1 MDRAIWWIR
10 RDLRLA
16 NNPALV
22 NALQHSKQVI
32 PLFILDP
39 TLLNSRLSSPK
50 RLAFLYSGLRALDYD
65 LKRIGGRLVVRRGVP
80 SNVLSLMHLEYSIDG
95 IFAEQDFSPYA
106 RRRDS
111 QVEASLPL
119 TLSGSVAYRHPSDV
133 LKNDGS
139 PYTIFTPYK
148 RQWLNLGLPRRSE
161 LLPAPERIATPDEI
175 FSEQLPDPGYLLD
188 NTPFISGEVAAHQ
201 KLDTF
206 TDEIQGGVFD
216 YHNLRD
222 RMDHDGTSQLSP
234 YLRFGMLSAEQAIVA
249 STEATQIAQ
258 APMGEKGVE
267 IWLSELIWR
276 EFYISI
282 LYNFPEVLQNS
293 FKPNFRGI
301 RWQNDPDEFEAW
313 KCGATGFPIVDAGM
327 RQLAALGWM
336 HNRARMITASF
347 LVKDLLVDWR
357 WGEAYFM
364 SQLVDGDPAANNG
377 GWQWTAGTGTDA
389 APYFRIFNPVLQGQ
403 KFDPR
408 GEFIRKWVP
417 ELQAVPVEF
426 IHQPWLMSSAIQNQV
441 GCRIGREYPKPI
453 IDHSVRRQ
461 MALALFGKT

>member
-22 NALQHSKQVI
+22 NALQHSEQVI

-111 QVEASLPL
+111 QVGASLPL

-364 SQLVDGDPAANNG
+364 SQLVDGDPAAKYCC
-377 GWQWTAGTGTDA
+377 WQWTACTGTDA
-389 APYFRIFNPVLQGQ
+389 APYFQICNSVFQGQ
-403 KFDPR
+403 R
-408 GEFIRKWVP
+408 
-417 ELQAVPVEF
+417 L
-426 IHQPWLMSSAIQNQV
+426 
-441 GCRIGREYPKPI
+441 
-453 IDHSVRRQ
+453 
-461 MALALFGKT
+461 